1 MNDDLED
8 RKPIKPPER
17 NHPDDKVRSFIE
29 AVAGEVPLGG
39 AVVKLAGELIPTQ
52 AQKARTDWEGA
63 ISERTNE
70 HSERLD
76 QHAQML
82 APTTTLVGPSLDLA
96 VALAR
101 APSDG
106 MAGRGLTIDDLCK
119 LLPEVDPK
127 EIEKAAF
134 DLNALG
140 LTGIQRA
147 FGGHWSLRLKQKF
160 YEQLDHQVMGWESTT
175 ELDARTLANL
185 LLEDEERERTSA
197 LHAASG
203 WEKRRFNPAF
213 QFLLNIIPEGRA
225 SREIQPDYPSS
236 SICLL
241 DEDKALLRRFIA
253 AR

>member
-1 MNDDLED
+1 MNNDQED
-8 RKPIKPPER
+8 RKPIKPPEK

-29 AVAGEVPLGG
+29 AVAGEIPLGG
-39 AVVKLAGELIPTQ
+39 VVVKLAGELIPSQ
-52 AQKARTDWEGA
+52 AQKARTDWEVT

-76 QHAQML
+76 RHAQML
-82 APTTTLVGPSLDLA
+82 LPTTTLVGPSLDLA

-101 APSDG
+101 TPGDG

-119 LLPEVDPK
+119 LLPQVDPK
-127 EIEKAAF
+127 DIEKAAF

-140 LTGIQRA
+140 LTSIQRA
-147 FGGHWSLRLKQKF
+147 FGGHWWLRLDQKF
-160 YEQLDHQVMGWESTT
+160 YEQVDHQAMGWGSTT
-175 ELDARTLANL
+175 ERDARTLANL

-197 LHAASG
+197 LHTASG

-213 QFLLNIIPEGRA
+213 QFLLNVIPEGRA
-225 SREIQPDYPSS
+225 SQEVQLDYPSS
-236 SICLL
+236 SIFLL